1 MTGFFQA
8 AAGVLLA
15 AILGLMLSKQW
26 KEAAMLLTIAACCMV
41 AAAAVSYLKPVVA
54 LMVRLQDQANL
65 DSEFLGILLKV
76 VGIGLIAEI
85 AALICSDA
93 GNASLGKVLQVLA
106 SAVILWLSIP
116 LLNEL
121 MTLVSDILGGL

>member
-1 MTGFFQA
+1 MDGFLQA

-54 LMVRLQDQANL
+54 LLTQLQDQANL
-65 DSEFLGILLKV
+65 DPEFLRILLKV

-116 LLNEL
+116 LLTEL
-121 MTLVSDILGGL
+121 MSLVSGILGGL